1 MSRELSEEMLAAL
14 RKHAARSTLQDK
26 QLLPDGADVCAADYA
41 GGNFDDAWAGG
52 EEDGATWL
60 AREVLADLGEE

>member
-1 MSRELSEEMLAAL
+1 MSKELSDAMLEKL
-14 RKHAARSTLQDK
+14 RKQAKRETLQEA
-26 QLLPDGADVCAADYA
+26 QVADDSITPMDCS

-60 AREVLADLGEE
+60 AREILADIGEE